1 VSEQTLTPEQRAE
14 LARLASEADLPWR
27 AKGHWVHSNADVVAM
42 AEDSEQGG
50 RDVQFIVAACNA
62 VPQLMAD
69 LAAAEQRAER
79 AEDRAAVLTDRLNT
93 ATTDCSL
100 LLGSLGLAEGRGS
113 VVAAER
119 DALRARVAE
128 LEAML
133 PYEEGDHA

>member
-50 RDVQFIVAACNA
+50 RDVQFIAAACNA

-69 LAAAEQRAER
+69 LAAAEQQAEVYR
-79 AEDRAAVLTDRLNT
+79 QQRDSWHDAHGER
-93 ATTDCSL
+93 
-100 LLGSLGLAEGRGS
+100 
-113 VVAAER
+113 VVER

-133 PYEEGDHA
+133 PHEEGDHA